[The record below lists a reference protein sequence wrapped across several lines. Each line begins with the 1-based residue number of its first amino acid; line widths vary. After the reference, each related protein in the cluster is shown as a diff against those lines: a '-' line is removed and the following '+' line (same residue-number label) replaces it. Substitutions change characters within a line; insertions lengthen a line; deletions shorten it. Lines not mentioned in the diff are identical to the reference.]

1 MNARRALAIGHRVRL
16 LEKVRSSPS
25 GYDLNV
31 PCPEP
36 GCAGVLHC
44 HPTGDGAVCVFT
56 PCDRRHRWTWA
67 HSDAVRALVSDYIG
81 WFREQQREPIPF

>member
-44 HPTGDGAVCVFT
+44 HPT
-56 PCDRRHRWTWA
+56 
-67 HSDAVRALVSDYIG
+67 DAVRALVSDYIG